1 MMHRNW
7 NYLSATVIC
16 GVVTL
21 VAGCGGNRP
30 QPADRGVAREILQT
44 ALESWKKGVTP
55 TALQERDPSIT
66 VADRE
71 WAKGTRLLDYEVDD
85 KDQLFGAD
93 LRCTVRLTLDGARGQ
108 PRKKKATYSV
118 GTNQTFTVVREDDD

>member
-1 MMHRNW
+1 MMHRSW
-7 NYLSATVIC
+7 NHVAAMILC
-16 GVVTL
+16 GVATL
-21 VAGCGGNRP
+21 AAGCGGNRP
-30 QPADRGVAREILQT
+30 QQADRGVAREILQT
-44 ALESWKKGVTP
+44 ALESWKKGETP

-71 WAKGTRLLDYEVDD
+71 WARGTKLLDFQVDD

-93 LRCTVRLTLDGARGQ
+93 LRCTVRLTLDNARGQ